1 MIKES
6 PTHTSRRRPDTRF
19 WQPAA
24 WVALLIWIA
33 ISLVALWLIERYGLP
48 FQARRPSEA
57 GMMPNQSL
65 LGMQFQAIYLLLLIG
80 VAWFLT
86 RHRQAPEIAARAP
99 EYAQTVREVVLLV
112 GYGVL
117 AQLVGRWLGL
127 ALGWHPIGLHLS
139 GTLYGLFDRVSPAE
153 AWGWAFYN
161 FIVYACL
168 PYLYFRWRGYSNTA
182 LSLHSANP
190 RADLW
195 LIVIILAI
203 EATVELSVN
212 GALLGLSTRQLL
224 LGMPL
229 AFVVNFIG
237 TVLPI
242 LIYLI
247 CLLLPRFLKL
257 TGSLISTVVL
267 VGLVYALLH
276 TFDAWTLYTSP
287 AAGTLSFIF
296 VLLEYFPPGMVK
308 AVLTLRT
315 GNAWVHVWAFHAI
328 APHVTGDTP
337 MFIKIFGIK

>member
-6 PTHTSRRRPDTRF
+6 PTPTAQHRLSSLLR
-19 WQPAA
+19 QPVA
-24 WVALLIWIA
+24 WGALLVWIA
-33 ISLVALWLIERYGLP
+33 ISVGAMWLIARYGLP
-48 FQARRPSEA
+48 FQARRPSETS
-57 GMMPNQSL
+57 MPPNQSL
-65 LGMQFQAIYLLLLIG
+65 LGMQFQAVYLLLLIG
-80 VAWFLT
+80 IAWFLT
-86 RHRQAPEIAARAP
+86 RHRQPPDLAARAP
-99 EYAQTVREVVLLV
+99 ERTQTLREVALLV
-112 GYGVL
+112 GYGIL

-139 GTLYGLFDRVSPAE
+139 GTLYGLFDPVSTTE
-153 AWGWAFYN
+153 VWGWAFYN
-161 FIVYACL
+161 LIVYACL

-229 AFVVNFIG
+229 AFAVNFIG

-242 LIYLI
+242 MIYLI

-257 TGSLISTVVL
+257 TGSLVSTVVL

-287 AAGTLSFIF
+287 VSGTLSFIF

-315 GNAWVHVWAFHAI
+315 GNAWVHAWAFHAI

-337 MFIKIFGIK
+337 MFVKIFGIK